1 MAIRGNVCSYS
12 LGQIMRIYG
21 PDYVFLCQYPFLK
34 SESIIFYNVLKI
46 LVSANVLVLSTLSIA
61 LIRKWSVKS
70 HLSSSSAGDL
80 PEATT
85 TSSLSENSQKSRY
98 IGEHV
103 VLVYVL

>member
-1 MAIRGNVCSYS
+1 M
-12 LGQIMRIYG
+12 GQIMCF
-21 PDYVFLCQYPFLK
+21 YVNTHLLK

-70 HLSSSSAGDL
+70 HLLSAGDL

-103 VLVYVL
+103 VLVVYVL

>member
-1 MAIRGNVCSYS
+1 MYVATTLWTKSCE
-12 LGQIMRIYG
+12 LMGQIMCF
-21 PDYVFLCQYPFLK
+21 YVNTHLLK
-34 SESIIFYNVLKI
+34 SKSIIFYNVLKI